1 MAYFAMQYRILFHDT
16 MAYGSHHHMTN
27 LKLQNMARETL
38 LFESRTNGDKD
49 WRHQLADIVMLTR
62 EVYSFNIAP
71 VNLGEKVAV
80 LLTYEEPSR
89 STARLCFRVVRSDGQ
104 PVSCGYQGLVLVH
117 KDTQDLLPAPPMLAQ
132 YLDPSNPYSL
142 IEKLVDPSFERRVHG
157 GSSGVKQVMSPEI
170 CELGAKVANADLSH
184 GHPRIIDGDGREY
197 AI

>member
-1 MAYFAMQYRILFHDT
+1 MQEELISGALE
-16 MAYGSHHHMTN
+16 
-27 LKLQNMARETL
+27 ARLRVGTTTDL
-38 LFESRTNGDKD
+38 
-49 WRHQLADIVMLTR
+49 WVTR
-62 EVYSFNIAP
+62 FWLP
-71 VNLGEKVAV
+71 
-80 LLTYEEPSR
+80 EPSR